1 MQASPFKDASHSR
14 ATSAS
19 KTFMPTSTATGQSK
33 SILEVGEAANNQQG
47 KTSKNYGTCKKEA
60 GKDTKYIDMIVG
72 KYYQRKHANSK
83 LDKSS
88 KQVSQ
93 SKVSVV
99 ERESVEVN
107 YGQDTSAS
115 RILVLPTDSDSK
127 PAKAE
132 MAA

>member
-1 MQASPFKDASHSR
+1 MMQASPFKDASHSR

-19 KTFMPTSTATGQSK
+19 KTLMPTSTAPGQSR
-33 SILEVGEAANNQQG
+33 SILEVGETANNLQG

-93 SKVSVV
+93 SKASVV
-99 ERESVEVN
+99 ERESVDIN
-107 YGQDTSAS
+107 HGQDTSGS
-115 RILVLPTDSDSK
+115 RIQVLPAESDSK
-127 PAKAE
+127 PLEAE
-132 MAA
+132 M